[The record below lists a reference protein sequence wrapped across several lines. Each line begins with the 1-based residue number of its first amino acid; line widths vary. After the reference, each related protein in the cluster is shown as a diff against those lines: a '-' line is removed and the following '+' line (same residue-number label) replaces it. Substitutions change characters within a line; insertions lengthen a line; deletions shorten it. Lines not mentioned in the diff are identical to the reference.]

1 MVSSSALAKITTPYC
16 HGKYPES
23 EKIKTKSEHL
33 ASCGGWHAREIVEKT
48 YAFTQ
53 ITVPEASAWSRPT
66 FPVKV

>member
-1 MVSSSALAKITTPYC
+1 M
-16 HGKYPES
+16 
-23 EKIKTKSEHL
+23 KTKSEHL